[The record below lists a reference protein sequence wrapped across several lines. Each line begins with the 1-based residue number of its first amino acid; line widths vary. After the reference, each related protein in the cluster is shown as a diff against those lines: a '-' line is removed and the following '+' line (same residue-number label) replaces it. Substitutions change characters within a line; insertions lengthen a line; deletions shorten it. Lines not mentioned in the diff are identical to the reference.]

1 MCNMKIALFGP
12 PGAGKGTQARY
23 IVERYGIPQI
33 STGDLLRAQLREGT
47 ELGMMARGYM
57 DRGAL
62 VPNEVVIGMMRERIS
77 EEDCGEG
84 FILDGF
90 PRDISQAEALSNL
103 MDLDAVVN
111 IVVDESALIRR
122 ITGRRMC
129 KCGMT
134 YHIEFDPPPKEDTC
148 DRCGGLLYQRGDDRE
163 ETVRNRLE
171 VYRSQTE
178 SLVEYYRKKGIL
190 KDIDGNRSIDEISR
204 DVMRA
209 LSILEVGK

>member
-1 MCNMKIALFGP
+1 MKIALFGP

-134 YHIEFDPPPKEDTC
+134 YHIEFDPPAKEDTC